1 MSKISQKECVFAAV
15 TALLEE
21 QGRKHELDSKQP
33 ITLSKTDRATV
44 VSMVVAARSEM
55 QLSAEADAKF
65 DTEPKFKDYVV
76 GLVNNWLRKD
86 TRLNGGSKYE
96 TKNPGSRAGQ
106 GDDIMKSLKALRATV
121 ADKPEQAALV
131 DIEITKR
138 AAEIQ
143 ASKAKPTTINID
155 ALPEHLRHLV
165 K

>member
-86 TRLNGGSKYE
+86 TRLNGGSKYI

-106 GDDIMKSLKALRATV
+106 GDDIMKSLKALRTTV

-131 DIEITKR
+131 DAEIEKR

-143 ASKAKPTTINID
+143 ATKVKPTTINID